1 MHTTIRRPAAALLT
15 VMVGG
20 LLLTGCTGGNHSD
33 AVPDDY
39 TAWMTQTSAQM
50 NVDGN
55 DSQGGVG
62 GRLTVENGSSSK
74 ARASVSLEYDFA
86 GPYDLL
92 AVCRSSKTVHLT
104 IRDYTNETEG
114 PGVNSEPES
123 ILGEADITCGV
134 TSRIPIDVPRGRAG
148 IMLDASTTDRSGK
161 ALFDTAVVTRGAGR

>member
-1 MHTTIRRPAAALLT
+1 MHTTINRPAAALLT
-15 VMVGG
+15 GIAGG
-20 LLLTGCTGGNHSD
+20 LLLTGCTGGHHSD

-55 DSQGGVG
+55 DSQGGAG
-62 GRLTVENGSSSK
+62 GRLTVENGGKK

-114 PGVNSEPES
+114 PGVNSEPQS

-134 TSRIPIDVPRGRAG
+134 TSRIPIDVPKGRAG

-161 ALFDTAVVTRGAGR
+161 ALFDTAVVTRGAGQ